1 MSTAAQRRLDSS
13 TLILLALAFIAAVIV
28 SNQVFS
34 GWRIDFTENNL
45 YTLSPGTERILENI
59 EEPVNLYFYYSDSAT
74 ENLPSLRSYADRVR
88 EMLEEFED
96 RADGMINLHVIDPV
110 PFSEEEDRAAQF
122 GLQGIRLASAP
133 DPVYLGL
140 AATNSVGDEAIIPF
154 FQPDKE
160 EFLEYDIA
168 KLVSTLAQPGE
179 NVVGLISGVRMS
191 GDFNPQTQQ
200 MQSPWVVYQQAQ
212 QLFEVRDLGTDVETI
227 GEDVGLLWIVQPK
240 GLSESTL
247 YAIDQYLLR
256 GGKALIFVDPLAEI
270 DASSPQG
277 MPPGM
282 PPQGQASNL
291 PRLFDAWGID
301 FTADQVVTDAK
312 LALQIA
318 SGMDRRPVRHL
329 GLLGITPEE
338 LNQSDITTA
347 DLETI
352 NFGTAGSLSFGGAA
366 AEEGENEEGSEAEQD
381 EAGARF
387 EPLVESSD
395 MASLMSVSRFAFL
408 PDPSSLLEGFTPSG
422 EVFVIAGRL
431 SGSLKSAFPDGPPGG
446 DQGADAEAGADGTTG
461 DGAGERG
468 ETDGMEGESGQDVD
482 APAAAHLA
490 ESAEPANVI
499 VVADVDVL
507 SDRMWVQTQSFFGQQ
522 VANAFA
528 DNGAFAINALDNLSG
543 SDDLIDVRSRATS
556 ARPFTRVEEL
566 RREAEARFRETEQN
580 LQQELEET
588 ERRLT
593 ELQSARED
601 GGNLLMTE
609 EQQAEIDRFIERR
622 IEIRRELRAVQRDL
636 DRNIEQL
643 GTVLKVI
650 NIGLVPV
657 LMTVVV
663 LVAVWRRKRRHG
675 Q

>member
-1 MSTAAQRRLDSS
+1 MSTPVQRRLDSGS
-13 TLILLALAFIAAVIV
+13 LVLLALAFIAAVII

-45 YTLSPGTERILENI
+45 YTLSPGTQRILGKI
-59 EEPVNLYFYYSDSAT
+59 EEPINLYFYYSDKAT
-74 ENLPSLRSYADRVR
+74 ENVPSLRSYANRVR

-96 RADGMINLHVIDPV
+96 RADGRIDLRVIDPV

-122 GLQGIRLASAP
+122 GLQGIRLASSP

-179 NVVGLISGVRMS
+179 TVIGLISGIRMS
-191 GDFNPQTQQ
+191 GDFDPQTQQ
-200 MQSPWVVYQQAQ
+200 MRSPWVIQQQAQ
-212 QLFEVRDLGTDVETI
+212 QLFEVRDLGTDADEI
-227 GEDVGLLWIVQPK
+227 PDDIGLLWIVQPK
-240 GLSESTL
+240 GLSDATL
-247 YAIDQYLLR
+247 YAIDQYLLD
-256 GGKALIFVDPLAEI
+256 GGKALIFVDPLAEV

-282 PPQGQASNL
+282 PPQGQGSNL
-291 PRLFDAWGID
+291 PKLFEAWGIE
-301 FTADQVVTDAK
+301 FTAGQVVADAK

-318 SGMDRRPVRHL
+318 AGMNRRPTRHV

-338 LNQSDITTA
+338 LNQGDITTA
-347 DLETI
+347 DLESI
-352 NFGTAGSLSFGGAA
+352 NVGTAGSLRLATEETAAPGDAA
-366 AEEGENEEGSEAEQD
+366 AEPEEDAAGSVT
-381 EAGARF
+381 F
-387 EPLVESSD
+387 EPLIESSE
-395 MASLMSVSRFAFL
+395 MAGLMPVSRFSYL
-408 PDPSSLLEGFTPSG
+408 PDPSTLLEGFTPSG
-422 EVFVIAGRL
+422 ESFVIAGRL
-431 SGSLKSAFPDGPPGG
+431 SGSLTSAFPDGPPAGN
-446 DQGADAEAGADGTTG
+446 DDAPDAAAGESEAGAAATEDEES
-461 DGAGERG
+461 D
-468 ETDGMEGESGQDVD
+468 ESGT
-482 APAAAHLA
+482 ATHLV
-490 ESAEPANVI
+490 ESSEPANI
-499 VVADVDVL
+499 IIVADVDLL

-528 DNGAFAINALDNLSG
+528 DNGAFVTNALDNLSG
-543 SDDLIDVRSRATS
+543 SNDLIDVRSRATS

-566 RREAEARFRETEQN
+566 RRQAEARFRETEQN
-580 LQQELEET
+580 LQRELEET

-601 GGNLLMTE
+601 AGDLLMTE
-609 EQQAEIDRFIERR
+609 EQQAEIDRFIDRR
-622 IEIRRELRAVQRDL
+622 IEIRQELRAVQRGL

-643 GTVLKVI
+643 GTALKVI
-650 NIGLVPV
+650 NVALVPV
-657 LMTVVV
+657 LLTIFV
-663 LVAVWRRKRRHG
+663 LAAVWRRKRRRR